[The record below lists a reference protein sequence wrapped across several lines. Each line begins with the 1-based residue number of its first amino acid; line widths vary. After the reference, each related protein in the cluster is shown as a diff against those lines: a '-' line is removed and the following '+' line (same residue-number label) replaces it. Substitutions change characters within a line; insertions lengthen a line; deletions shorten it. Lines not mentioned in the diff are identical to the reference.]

1 MAQAAPSAAPKTV
14 VDANPAGAAAAPPK
28 KSKLVIGLV
37 VLNVLALAGVGGYFA
52 LAGRGHA
59 GAAAESAAAEG
70 EGEGEG
76 EGEASAG
83 EGEGGEGAEKGKAP
97 SHGSGRRGPI
107 VPLESIITNLVD
119 DEELHFL
126 KVTVQL
132 EAKDESAKTEIQ
144 DALVPVRDRV
154 LLRLSSLTLP
164 QTQGA
169 EKKAALQAELV
180 TMINAELGARRVTHV
195 YFTEFVVQ

>member
-52 LAGRGHA
+52 LAGRGHS

-76 EGEASAG
+76 EAAAG
-83 EGEGGEGAEKGKAP
+83 EGEGEEGAEKGKAP
-97 SHGSGRRGPI
+97 AHGSSRRGPI
-107 VPLESIITNLVD
+107 VPLDSIITNLVD

-132 EAKDESAKTEIQ
+132 EAKDEAAKTEIQ